1 MSNEGSGAASCS
13 TADLSTTNDDEFS
26 RAVLQRIED
35 GVHETLDV
43 LDSGS
48 NEMLRSLILPAH
60 VPIIV
65 GALVKVAFALIVL
78 VAPRLLTVI
87 FAFTGPSSRS
97 FIRSLVRHEPS
108 CIPLCCRAI

>member
-1 MSNEGSGAASCS
+1 MSNEGSGAAPCS

-35 GVHETLDV
+35 GVHATLDV

-65 GALVKVAFALIVL
+65 GALVKVAFTL
-78 VAPRLLTVI
+78 VVSAPLSRLLTAI
-87 FAFTGPSSRS
+87 FASTGQSSRS
-97 FIRSLVRHEPS
+97 FI
-108 CIPLCCRAI
+108 